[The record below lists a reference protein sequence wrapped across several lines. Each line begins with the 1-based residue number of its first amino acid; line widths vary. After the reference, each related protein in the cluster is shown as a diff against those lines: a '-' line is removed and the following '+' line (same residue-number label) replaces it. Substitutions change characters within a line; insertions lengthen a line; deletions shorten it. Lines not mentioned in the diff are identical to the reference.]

1 MRTYRLYKIGIVDNL
16 PYLTYVS
23 EVSAADFNTAEDL
36 LLASMPSDV
45 IEYLITIVK

>member
-1 MRTYRLYKIGIVDNL
+1 MRTYRLYQVGFVDNHL
-16 PYLTYVS
+16 ICTYVS
-23 EVSAADFNTAEDL
+23 ETTAADFSTAEDL